1 MVCDERSG
9 GEYGLVKSK
18 AQIAR
23 EEKAANAFAQKTLF
37 GSEGLRPFKGLT
49 RSMDI
54 KYVAQSIGVSPG
66 VAVVAMHKKR
76 MLDYGYGN
84 DLMVDLVG

>member
-1 MVCDERSG
+1 MRR
-9 GEYGLVKSK
+9 
-18 AQIAR
+18 AQWRI
-23 EEKAANAFAQKTLF
+23 F

-54 KYVAQSIGVSPG
+54 RCVAQSIGVSPG
-66 VAVVAMHKKR
+66 VAVAAMHKKR
-76 MLDYGYGN
+76 MLDYSYGN

>member
-23 EEKAANAFAQKTLF
+23 EEKAANEFARETLF

-49 RSMDI
+49 RSVDI
-54 KYVAQSIGVSPG
+54 SRVAQAIGVSPG
-66 VAVVAMHKKR
+66 VAVAAM
-76 MLDYGYGN
+76 
-84 DLMVDLVG
+84 LVTMQ